1 MEGLYGTEIA
11 IDRSDIS
18 APSAK
23 AFGALLFDNAPVFRV
38 CFSRRHRN
46 GATRAWRPELKGV
59 QSPIVCRA
67 AFLLAERDGY
77 VFHIP
82 IGKSPFMG
90 RTCGA
95 SKDALVPLS
104 QSANPQVLPTI
115 LADGMQISIAF
126 KGDFN
131 VCDRHVL
138 V

>member
-1 MEGLYGTEIA
+1 M
-11 IDRSDIS
+11 
-18 APSAK
+18 
-23 AFGALLFDNAPVFRV
+23 
-38 CFSRRHRN
+38 
-46 GATRAWRPELKGV
+46 
-59 QSPIVCRA
+59 
-67 AFLLAERDGY
+67 
-77 VFHIP
+77 FHIP

-131 VCDRHVL
+131 VCDHHVL